1 MTRLDRHAFDLLGLT
16 VAGAVAVHMAHLPV
30 WLDLAMLALLAVRW
44 LQRRLRPDWGGF
56 PWWVRLPLTLALP
69 LAIIA
74 QYGNLFGR
82 DPGSALAAG
91 MLVLKLSES
100 ERPRDARSAVTFASF
115 LLMAALLFDQSLA
128 GTLLVA
134 LGLVPPFATLRA
146 LERDEDS
153 EAGFALA
160 RRDLAGAGLLLLAA
174 LPLGLTAFLFLP
186 RLSSPLWGAPG
197 QAQERTGVGDDMSP
211 GSLTDLLIDDSPAFR
226 VSFDAGAPPRADQ
239 RYWRG
244 KVLWDYDGAVWRGQ
258 GSGPLGTGEQPLQ
271 RRSAPL
277 RYEVA
282 LEPTRQR
289 KLFVLDMPL
298 AAPEGARLDRDFT
311 LSVGRPIE
319 ELRTYRAEAV
329 LDYRLEGLTPAWRR
343 QALELP
349 PGFNPRAQALARS
362 WRSAAHE
369 DMDVVRAA
377 LTLFHDR
384 FSYTLSAPP
393 LGRDAMDDFLFDTR
407 AGFCEHYASAFTVLM
422 RAAGIPARVVIG
434 YQGGYW
440 NDFGRYLVVR
450 QSDAHAWSE
459 IWLDDR
465 GWVRVDPTA
474 AISPQRVQL
483 GAQAANGADKPWYGA
498 GWWLTLRNRWDL
510 ANRLWNNAVLRFD
523 SLRQGRLL
531 QPFGVDRAGL
541 RELGLALLLSSGL
554 VIGAALAWALRRERA
569 RGDALDRAWARLGR
583 ALARRGLPRATSEG
597 PQDYIARAVSTWP
610 QARAELQNLGRRYVT
625 LRYAC
630 IQAAP
635 ADVEE
640 FSRAVRNYL
649 SRARAL
655 PPAAATTP
663 RRVPSS

>member
-16 VAGAVAVHMAHLPV
+16 VAGAVAAHAAHLPA
-30 WLDLAMLALLAVRW
+30 WLNLAMLALLTLRW
-44 LQRRLRPDWGGF
+44 LQRRLRPDRGGF

-69 LAIIA
+69 LAVIA

-146 LERDEDS
+146 LERDEDAV
-153 EAGFALA
+153 AGFALA
-160 RRDLAGAGLLLLAA
+160 RRELAAAGLLLLAA
-174 LPLGLTAFLFLP
+174 LPLGLAAFLFLP

-197 QAQERTGVGDDMSP
+197 QTQERTGVGDDMSP

-258 GSGPLGTGEQPLQ
+258 GSAPLGADEQPLQ

-298 AAPEGARLDRDFT
+298 AAPEGARLDRDLT

-329 LDYRLEGLTPAWRR
+329 LDYRLDGLTPARRR

-349 PGFNPRAQALARS
+349 SGFNPRAQELARG

-483 GAQAANGADKPWYGA
+483 GAQAANGAGKPWYGA
-498 GWWLTLRNRWDL
+498 GWWLALRNRWDL

-569 RGDALDRAWARLGR
+569 RGDALDRAWTRLGR
-583 ALARRGLPRATSEG
+583 ALARRGLPRGSNEG
-597 PQDYIARAVSTWP
+597 PQDYVERAVSAWP
-610 QARAELQNLGRRYVT
+610 QARAELQNLGRRYIA

-630 IQAAP
+630 TQAAP

-640 FSRAVRNYL
+640 FSRAVRDFV

-655 PPAAATTP
+655 PPAAASTP
-663 RRVPSS
+663 QRVPSS